1 MLQTDHVSMITGGSC
16 GDQTF
21 VLCLVYS
28 MFAMIFVLGET
39 HHHPQ
44 VFAINIG
51 LSSNHKLKEK
61 QALFFFTSAKK
72 GSNVS
77 APP

>member
-1 MLQTDHVSMITGGSC
+1 MLQTDHIAITGGSC
-16 GDQTF
+16 GYQTF
-21 VLCLVYS
+21 VLCLAYG

-44 VFAINIG
+44 MLPINTG
-51 LSSNHKLKEK
+51 LSSNRKLKEK
-61 QALFFFTSAKK
+61 QALCFFTSVKK
-72 GSNVS
+72 GANVS